1 MESQEINYLP
11 LKMKLFLKGK
21 TRFLSYILMLLSLQF
36 YNNRIIVE
44 TSISQHKQT
53 NKQTKL
59 NNMDLSYPSS
69 TACLLQMHFIFIT
82 SHSLSI
88 TPLSLELLSRMHSY
102 HPVSIVLPFRTL
114 LTVAFLQE
122 LPCKISLSASFSSPT
137 KLEWWTNLRKS
148 LLIL

>member
-122 LPCKISLSASFSSPT
+122 LPCKISLSASFSSF
-137 KLEWWTNLRKS
+137 WTQF
-148 LLIL
+148 IY

>member
-102 HPVSIVLPFRTL
+102 HPVSTVLPFRTL
-114 LTVAFLQE
+114 LTVAFL
-122 LPCKISLSASFSSPT
+122 
-137 KLEWWTNLRKS
+137 
-148 LLIL
+148 